1 MSVIS
6 ASQQKMA
13 TATGAGFVPVAK
25 RTQKHEIN
33 PNVDP
38 NKAPLLTMERRG
50 FGDVSSASA

>member
-13 TATGAGFVPVAK
+13 TATGPAFGPVAK

-38 NKAPLLTMERRG
+38 NLVRETCQELIEQM
-50 FGDVSSASA
+50 